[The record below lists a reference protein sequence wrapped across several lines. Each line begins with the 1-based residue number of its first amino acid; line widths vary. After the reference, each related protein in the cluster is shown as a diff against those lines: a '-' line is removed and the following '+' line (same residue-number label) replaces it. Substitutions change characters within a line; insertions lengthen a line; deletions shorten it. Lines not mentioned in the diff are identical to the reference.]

1 MIKLINE
8 YMYWL
13 GTVKISNFFRLHA
26 LTKRLKCTAFSVVV
40 LQKIVCSDTG
50 TEMCYTSGKCAATKF
65 SIKLATADL
74 RGSDTD
80 LL

>member
-1 MIKLINE
+1 MHFSVFFYIKFVLQRVGLSA
-8 YMYWL
+8 M
-13 GTVKISNFFRLHA
+13 TM
-26 LTKRLKCTAFSVVV
+26 RLKCTAFSVVEI
-40 LQKIVCSDTG
+40 QKFFYSDTD
-50 TEMCYTSGKCAATKF
+50 TEMCYTSGKRVAAKF